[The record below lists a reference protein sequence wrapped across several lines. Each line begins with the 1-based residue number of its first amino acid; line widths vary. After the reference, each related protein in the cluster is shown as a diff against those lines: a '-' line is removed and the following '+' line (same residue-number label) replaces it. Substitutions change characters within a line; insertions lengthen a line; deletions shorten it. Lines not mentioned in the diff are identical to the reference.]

1 MSKKILILN
10 KNIDELSNI
19 RQMFAKEGCEIITAS
34 NWDTAVKLF
43 SKIDID
49 YLVLDV
55 SSKAEKN
62 KFQTLLNEAKI

>member
-49 YLVLDV
+49 YVVLDV

-62 KFQTLLNEAKI
+62 KFQILLNDAKI

>member
-10 KNIDELSNI
+10 KDIDELLNI

-43 SKIDID
+43 SNMDID

-55 SSKAEKN
+55 RGKAEKN
-62 KFQTLLNEAKI
+62 KFQNMLDEDKI